1 MPTRSEWD
9 KILEN
14 DVRQMEARLEAEA
27 KAKAERKERTKKKV
41 ASAFFFVLGVVVTE
55 LIHLLFEF
63 LH

>member
-1 MPTRSEWD
+1 MPTKSEWD

-27 KAKAERKERTKKKV
+27 KVKAERKERTKKKA

-55 LIHLLFEF
+55 LVHLLFEF